1 MNKCQCGAKLIPRVI
16 GFSVVR
22 NEGLT
27 PEYINNM
34 HIWKEST
41 LKDKSN
47 VIYICSKGCGM
58 AQ

>member
-1 MNKCQCGAKLIPRVI
+1 
-16 GFSVVR
+16 
-22 NEGLT
+22 
-27 PEYINNM
+27 M

-58 AQ
+58 AQWIIKIK